1 MSQFD
6 ELLAQ
11 LQAQADEQETLAKSL
26 PAEDGEDDE
35 AIQAAAGEGAE
46 GDEAEEGEGEGEGA
60 GDGEGQEGEEPLG
73 KSMTAVVDGVE
84 VEAVDATDL
93 IKSLIGRLE
102 NQEGVLAK
110 ALATTV
116 STIQTQGEM
125 IKSLSA
131 RLDKLAG
138 QGRGRKAVLSVVEK
152 PNPGESTMA
161 KSEQVQPG
169 EIMAKALSAQGAGK
183 LTAGDVAR
191 CEIAFQSGVPFPAD
205 VLAKI

>member
-11 LQAQADEQETLAKSL
+11 LQAQADEQQETLAKSL

-35 AIQAAAGEGAE
+35 AIQAAAGEGDE
-46 GDEAEEGEGEGEGA
+46 GDEGDDGAADADADA
-60 GDGEGQEGEEPLG
+60 GDEGDEGEPLG
-73 KSMTAVVDGVE
+73 KSMTAVVNGEE
-84 VEAVDATDL
+84 VEAIDATDL

-102 NQEGVLAK
+102 NQEDVLAK

-138 QGRGRKAVLSVVEK
+138 QGRGRKATISVVERH
-152 PNPGESTMA
+152 GLEGSLA
-161 KSEQVQPG
+161 KSEPVKPG
-169 EIMAKALSAQGAGK
+169 EILAKALTAQQAGK
-183 LTAGDVAR
+183 ITAGDVAR
-191 CEIAFQSGVPFPAD
+191 CEIAFQSGVAFPAD
-205 VLAKI
+205 VLARI

>member
-46 GDEAEEGEGEGEGA
+46 GDEAEEGEGEG
-60 GDGEGQEGEEPLG
+60 DGEGQEGEEPLG
-73 KSMTAVVDGVE
+73 KSMTAMVDGEE